1 MATSGTVSATTF
13 NTLKVIDTAFRRCRL
28 PAQRVTP
35 EMQSYAQD
43 ALYLYL
49 SSLAN
54 AKAPSWCIEKI
65 LLPMYQNQPVVT
77 LPVGTVEVMNLNYR
91 TMSQVTGTVS
101 TTSSSYK
108 VQFSAATQVVT
119 VGVKWATTSSTLTLE
134 VSNDDITWTTVGTV
148 AAGATSGEW
157 SWADIYGAN
166 EYLFFRITA
175 AGTLTYSQ
183 IYLANTPNEIPMGVL
198 NQDQYVQ
205 QNNFIFPSRPN
216 SYWFQRDL
224 PQPVLNLWPAP
235 YEPAETCLLV
245 CWRQRHI
252 MDVGTLQQDIE
263 VPQRWMDA
271 IIAMLA
277 FKVAE
282 ETPEVEA
289 VLIPQLEQRA
299 LVAVQLARD
308 GDNDG
313 SSTFIQ
319 PYIAPYTR

>member
-1 MATSGTVSATTF
+1 MATSGTVSTTVF

-28 PAQRVTP
+28 PAQRITP
-35 EMQSYAQD
+35 EMQLYAQD

-54 AKAPSWCIEKI
+54 GKSPSWCIEKV
-65 LLPMYQNQPVVT
+65 LLPMYENQPVVE

-91 TMSQVTGTVS
+91 TMSEVTGTVT
-101 TTSSSYK
+101 TTSNTYK
-108 VQFSAATQVVT
+108 VDFTVPTQVVT
-119 VGVKWATTSSTLTLE
+119 VGITWATTSSNLTFA
-134 VSNDDITWTTVGTV
+134 VSTDDVAYTTVGTSTV
-148 AAGATSGEW
+148 SAVSGQRVW
-157 SWADIYGAN
+157 VDISAPSKYR
-166 EYLFFRITA
+166 YFRITSV
-175 AGTLTYSQ
+175 GNLTYSD
-183 IYLANTPNEIPMGVL
+183 IFLGNTPNEIPMGVL

-224 PQPVLNLWPAP
+224 PLPILNLWPAP
-235 YEPAETCLLV
+235 YDAAEACLLV
-245 CWRQRHI
+245 CWRQRHV

-263 VPQRWMDA
+263 VPQRWLDA

-277 FKVAE
+277 FKVGQ
-282 ETPEVEA
+282 ETPEVDA
-289 VLIPQLEQRA
+289 ALVPQLEQRA
-299 LVAVQLARD
+299 MFAVQAARD

-319 PYIAPYTR
+319 PNIAIYTR

>member
-1 MATSGTVSATTF
+1 
-13 NTLKVIDTAFRRCRL
+13 
-28 PAQRVTP
+28 
-35 EMQSYAQD
+35 
-43 ALYLYL
+43 
-49 SSLAN
+49 
-54 AKAPSWCIEKI
+54 
-65 LLPMYQNQPVVT
+65 MY
-77 LPVGTVEVMNLNYR
+77 
-91 TMSQVTGTVS
+91 
-101 TTSSSYK
+101 
-108 VQFSAATQVVT
+108 
-119 VGVKWATTSSTLTLE
+119 
-134 VSNDDITWTTVGTV
+134 
-148 AAGATSGEW
+148 
-157 SWADIYGAN
+157 
-166 EYLFFRITA
+166 TA

-224 PQPVLNLWPAP
+224 PQPILNLWPAP
-235 YEPAETCLLV
+235 YLAAETCLLV

-252 MDVGTLQQDIE
+252 MDVGTLQQEIE

-271 IIAMLA
+271 IVAMLA

-289 VLIPQLEQRA
+289 ALVPQLEQRA
-299 LVAVQLARD
+299 LVAIQAARD

-313 SSTFIQ
+313 SSMFIQ

>member
-1 MATSGTVSATTF
+1 MATSGTVSTTTF
-13 NTLKVIDTAFRRCRL
+13 NTRKVIDTAFRRCRL
-28 PAQRVTP
+28 VPQRITA

-54 AKAPSWCIEKI
+54 EKAPSWCIEKV
-65 LLPMYQNQPVVT
+65 LLPMYENQPIVT
-77 LPVGTVEVMNLNYR
+77 LPVGTVDVMNLNYR
-91 TMSQVTGTVS
+91 TMSQVTGTVT
-101 TTSSSYK
+101 TTSSTYK

-119 VGVKWATTSSTLTLE
+119 VGVKWATTSSTLTLA
-134 VSNDDITWTTVGTV
+134 VSNDDITYTTVGTV
-148 AAGATSGEW
+148 AAGAASGEW
-157 SWADIYGAN
+157 SWTDIYGAN
-166 EYLFFRITA
+166 EYTFFRITA

-224 PQPVLNLWPAP
+224 PQPILNLWPAP
-235 YEPAETCLLV
+235 YLAAETCLLV

-252 MDVGTLQQDIE
+252 MDVGTLQQEIE

-271 IIAMLA
+271 IVAMLA

-289 VLIPQLEQRA
+289 ALVPQLEQRA
-299 LVAVQLARD
+299 LVAIQAARD

-313 SSTFIQ
+313 SSMFIQ

>member
-28 PAQRVTP
+28 PAQRITP
-35 EMQSYAQD
+35 EMQAYARD

-54 AKAPSWCIEKI
+54 SKSPSWCIEKI
-65 LLPMYQNQPVVT
+65 LLPMYENQPVVT
-77 LPVGTVEVMNLNYR
+77 LPAGTVEVMNLNYR
-91 TMSQVTGTVS
+91 TMSQVTGTVT
-101 TTSSSYK
+101 TTSSSHT
-108 VQFSAATQVVT
+108 VQFSQPTQVVT
-119 VGVKWATTSSTLTLE
+119 VGIRWAIASSNVTFE
-134 VSNDDITWTTVGTV
+134 VSPDGIIWTTVGSSS
-148 AAGATSGEW
+148 AAVTAGNWA
-157 SWADIYGAN
+157 WADISGPK
-166 EYLFFRITA
+166 EFLFFRITA
-175 AGTLTYSQ
+175 VGTLSYSQ
-183 IYLANTPNEIPMGVL
+183 VYLANTPNEIPMGVL

-205 QNNFIFPSRPN
+205 QNNFVFPSRPN

-235 YEPAETCLLV
+235 YAPSETSLLV

-252 MDVGTLQQDIE
+252 MDVGTLQQEIE

-271 IIAMLA
+271 IVSMLA

-289 VLIPQLEQRA
+289 ALIPQLEQRA
-299 LVAVQLARD
+299 VVAVQMARD

>member
-1 MATSGTVSATTF
+1 MATSGTISATTF
-13 NTLKVIDTAFRRCRL
+13 NTRKVIDTAFRRCRL
-28 PAQRVTP
+28 PAQRITP

-54 AKAPSWCIEKI
+54 GKAPSWCIEKI
-65 LLPMYQNQPVVT
+65 LLPMYESQPIVP
-77 LPVGTVEVMNLNYR
+77 LPAGTVEVMNLNYR
-91 TMSQVTGTVS
+91 TMSQVTGTVT
-101 TTSSSYK
+101 TTSNTYK
-108 VQFSAATQVVT
+108 VQFSQATQVVT
-119 VGVKWATTSSTLTLE
+119 VGINWATAASNVTFA
-134 VSNDDITWTTVGTV
+134 VSNDDIVYTTVGTST
-148 AAGATSGEW
+148 ATASAGETVW
-157 SWADIYGAN
+157 QDIYGAN
-166 EYLFFRITA
+166 EFLFFRITA
-175 AGTLTYSQ
+175 VGNLTYNA

-224 PQPVLNLWPAP
+224 PQPILNLWPAP
-235 YEPAETCLLV
+235 YEAAEACLLV

-252 MDVGTLQQDIE
+252 MDVGTLRQDIE
-263 VPQRWMDA
+263 VPQRWLDA
-271 IIAMLA
+271 IVAMLA

-289 VLIPQLEQRA
+289 GLIQQLEQRA
-299 LVAVQLARD
+299 LVAVQIARD